1 MKIKEKLYLKKI
13 TDNKEFKLIM
23 FVKLFKK

>member
-1 MKIKEKLYLKKI
+1 MKIKENLHLKKI